1 MALFDNMPAGGMEQ
15 LKAAL
20 MNRQTPRPGGVGG
33 AMMGNIPP
41 EMQQRMRSLPM
52 FGDLFAQMFAQGN
65 PALPAQGASGGQP
78 AQANAPTTPPPTPYT
93 QMTTE
98 QRAAWEKQFPEH
110 TANFNGNPMTG
121 RLISGATMPGAMDA
135 PGAGGSRNPTQFYK
149 DQQYFSVPGRTISE
163 SEYNQMQQNQPQQP
177 ALATPDTPATPTPAA
192 QTAPQQP
199 MAQPGQAATMGG
211 NPYFMRRH
219 PFAGVYS

>member
-20 MNRQTPRPGGVGG
+20 MTRQAPRPGGLGG

-41 EMQQRMRSLPM
+41 EMQQRLRSLPM
-52 FGDLFAQMFAQGN
+52 FGDLFAQMFARGN
-65 PALPAQGASGGQP
+65 PTPPAQSAPGGQP
-78 AQANAPTTPPPTPYT
+78 APANTTTTPPTPYT
-93 QMTTE
+93 
-98 QRAAWEKQFPEH
+98 
-110 TANFNGNPMTG
+110 
-121 RLISGATMPGAMDA
+121 
-135 PGAGGSRNPTQFYK
+135 
-149 DQQYFSVPGRTISE
+149 QYFSVPGRTISE
-163 SEYNQMQQNQPQQP
+163 AEYNQMQQNQPQQP
-177 ALATPDTPATPTPAA
+177 ALATPDTPSTPTPAA